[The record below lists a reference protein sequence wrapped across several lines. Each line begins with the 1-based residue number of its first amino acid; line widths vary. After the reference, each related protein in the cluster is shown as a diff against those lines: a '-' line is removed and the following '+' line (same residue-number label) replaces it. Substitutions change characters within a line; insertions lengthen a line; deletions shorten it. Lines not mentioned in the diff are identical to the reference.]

1 MRNDIYFRVHYPYGI
16 VLDVENGTFALFNRY
31 YKKLKKN
38 RDEDIKPMPIS
49 KLLNFIP
56 CQKVNEELKRQLQDM
71 VERNKPCMDGEI
83 AEDRFFRVWFYNDCT
98 NPYVFAR
105 RNTYSY
111 KKYMNKLNHI
121 SELMG
126 IDLMDYVVRF

>member
-38 RDEDIKPMPIS
+38 RDEDIKPMTIS

-71 VERNKPCMDGEI
+71 VERNKPCMD
-83 AEDRFFRVWFYNDCT
+83 C
-98 NPYVFAR
+98 
-105 RNTYSY
+105 
-111 KKYMNKLNHI
+111 
-121 SELMG
+121 
-126 IDLMDYVVRF
+126 